1 MAKLLGWKN
10 TLKELSDHSSPSVED
25 QYSPIEPAASRTG
38 PIFTVNGKDVKTISM
53 DEQQTFFKNLKSLTL
68 EIERDGAKS
77 TVSFSFD
84 DPKI

>member
-1 MAKLLGWKN
+1 MHFHIMTLFPEMIEAGLHTSILGRAEKAGLKN
-10 TLKELSDHSSPSVED
+10 GDHILS
-25 QYSPIEPAASRTG
+25 
-38 PIFTVNGKDVKTISM
+38 VNGKDVKTISM

>member
-1 MAKLLGWKN
+1 
-10 TLKELSDHSSPSVED
+10 
-25 QYSPIEPAASRTG
+25 
-38 PIFTVNGKDVKTISM
+38 M
-53 DEQQTFFKNLKSLTL
+53 DEQQTFFKNLKSVTL